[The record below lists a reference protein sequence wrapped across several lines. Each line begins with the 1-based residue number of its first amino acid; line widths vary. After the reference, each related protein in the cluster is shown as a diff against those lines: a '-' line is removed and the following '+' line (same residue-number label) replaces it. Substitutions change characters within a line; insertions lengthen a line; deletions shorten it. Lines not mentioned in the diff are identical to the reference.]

1 MEREASPPPRRDTFP
16 PDAPAVRAAGAA
28 ARRPR
33 SRPRALIDALRLQQW
48 VKNLLVFLPLVLAH
62 RWLEAGALARAGLAF
77 VAMGLAASSVY
88 VLNDVVDVESDRHHP
103 TKRRRP
109 FASGDL
115 PLGAGRWLVP
125 ALALAAAA
133 LAAPLGAPFFLLI
146 VLYFVLTTAYST
158 WLKQIVLVDI
168 LVLASL
174 YTLRIL
180 AGAAAT
186 SVPVSEWLLAFS
198 TFLFFSLAAVKRYGE
213 LLRLRG
219 EGAAEVR
226 GRGYVPA
233 DHELI
238 VQMGLAS
245 GYLAVLVLALYVQ
258 SDAVRVLYH
267 RPLALWLACPLLL
280 YWISRMWLL
289 VHRGQITDDPLDF
302 AVRDRV
308 TWGLGA
314 AAAGVVLAAKGA
326 LGF

>member
-1 MEREASPPPRRDTFP
+1 MEREATPA
-16 PDAPAVRAAGAA
+16 PDEDAVPLGGDVDRGRAVRAPHT
-28 ARRPR
+28 RF
-33 SRPRALIDALRLQQW
+33 RALLASLRLKQW
-48 VKNLLVFLPLVLAH
+48 VKNLLVFLPLLLAH
-62 RWLEAGALARAGLAF
+62 RYLEPEMVGRTLLAF
-77 VAMGLAASSVY
+77 LAMGLAASCVY

-103 TKRRRP
+103 TKSRRP
-109 FASGDL
+109 FASGEL
-115 PLGAGRWLVP
+115 PLGTAVWLIP
-125 ALALAAAA
+125 TLAVASAAVSSI
-133 LAAPLGAPFFLLI
+133 LGMRFLLL
-146 VLYFVLTTAYST
+146 VLLYLSLTTAYSMY
-158 WLKQIVLVDI
+158 LKQVVLVDI

-186 SVPVSEWLLAFS
+186 TIPVSEWLLAFS
-198 TFLFFSLAAVKRYGE
+198 VFLFFSLAAVKRYGE

-219 EGAAEVR
+219 EGAVEVR

-233 DHELI
+233 DDELI
-238 VQMGLAS
+238 VQMGLSS
-245 GYLAVLVLALYVQ
+245 GFLAVLVLALYLQ

-267 RPLALWLACPLLL
+267 RPMALWLVCPLLL

-289 VHRGQITDDPLDF
+289 VHRGQVRDDPLDF

-314 AAAGVVLAAKGA
+314 AAAAVVLVGKGA